1 MCIATDN
8 ASSNDTAISY
18 MKKKLKLWNSDF
30 FGSKYLH
37 IRCVAHIINLV
48 VTDGLKESGISIE
61 RVREAVKWVKSS
73 PARLAQFKKCISF
86 KGIESNRL
94 VSLDVSTRW
103 NSTYMMMEAAEKYE
117 DAFKLLEGNDCNFK
131 SHLDRQIFP
140 TFMDWENVRMLMK
153 YFKFFYDMTI
163 RVSGTSYVTTHLFCK
178 ELIDVY
184 DEIHDLLNRLLYI
197 AVFLDPRRKFE
208 YVEFILSK
216 MYEPERA
223 ENLAKEVKDA
233 IYEMF
238 GYYKQ
243 LLASNVQPRVSSP
256 NVRDDGNVPA
266 SRRKEG
272 TNAEF
277 MKKKVE
283 SISRGSRKVS
293 KSELEK
299 YMSNDEDLNA
309 SNYDILGWWMRNEM
323 RYPIL
328 SAMARDI
335 LAVPITT
342 VASESTFST
351 GGRILDSFRTSLT
364 PTIVEA
370 LICARDW
377 IKSDNSKMVVDEED
391 LAEQIEFENGNTLF
405 LLLFCPSSILLLMLI
420 YFFMSSIC
428 IHPTNVCE

>member
-1 MCIATDN
+1 
-8 ASSNDTAISY
+8 
-18 MKKKLKLWNSDF
+18 
-30 FGSKYLH
+30 
-37 IRCVAHIINLV
+37 
-48 VTDGLKESGISIE
+48 
-61 RVREAVKWVKSS
+61 
-73 PARLAQFKKCISF
+73 
-86 KGIESNRL
+86 
-94 VSLDVSTRW
+94 
-103 NSTYMMMEAAEKYE
+103 
-117 DAFKLLEGNDCNFK
+117 
-131 SHLDRQIFP
+131 
-140 TFMDWENVRMLMK
+140 MDWENVRMLMK

-178 ELIDVY
+178 ELIDVF
-184 DEIHDLLNRLLYI
+184 DEIHDLERSYDFELREMAVKIKSKVAKYWFEADDTPNAKVNRLLYI
-197 AVFLDPRRKFE
+197 AVFLDPKRKFE

-216 MYEPERA
+216 MYEPERGGGG
-223 ENLAKEVKDA
+223 NLAKEVKDA

-243 LLASNVQPRVSSP
+243 LLASNVQPRVSSS

-283 SISRGSRKVS
+283 SINRGSQKVS
-293 KSELEK
+293 KSELER
-299 YMSNDEDLNA
+299 YMSNDEDDEPLTIEDLNA

-328 SAMARDI
+328 YAMARDI
-335 LAVPITT
+335 LDVPITT

-391 LAEQIEFENGNTLF
+391 LEEQIKFENGNTLF
-405 LLLFCPSSILLLMLI
+405 FSLFCLSSILLLILI
-420 YFFMSSIC
+420 YFFTSSIC
-428 IHPTNVCE
+428 IHPTNVC

>member
-1 MCIATDN
+1 
-8 ASSNDTAISY
+8 
-18 MKKKLKLWNSDF
+18 
-30 FGSKYLH
+30 
-37 IRCVAHIINLV
+37 
-48 VTDGLKESGISIE
+48 
-61 RVREAVKWVKSS
+61 
-73 PARLAQFKKCISF
+73 
-86 KGIESNRL
+86 
-94 VSLDVSTRW
+94 
-103 NSTYMMMEAAEKYE
+103 
-117 DAFKLLEGNDCNFK
+117 
-131 SHLDRQIFP
+131 
-140 TFMDWENVRMLMK
+140 
-153 YFKFFYDMTI
+153 
-163 RVSGTSYVTTHLFCK
+163 
-178 ELIDVY
+178 
-184 DEIHDLLNRLLYI
+184 
-197 AVFLDPRRKFE
+197 
-208 YVEFILSK
+208 

-283 SISRGSRKVS
+283 SINRGSRKVS
-293 KSELEK
+293 KSELER
-299 YMSNDEDLNA
+299 YMSNDEDDELLTIEDLNA

-335 LAVPITT
+335 LDVPITT

-405 LLLFCPSSILLLMLI
+405 LSLFCPSSILLLILI
-420 YFFMSSIC
+420 YFL
-428 IHPTNVCE
+428 